1 MHKYILVCS
10 SVQCT
15 LERSIYVCPQSR
27 TQDLYWSQ
35 NLICFPSLYFQE
47 LPLLL
52 VFLFFWNFWVWDPA
66 IIRHVHPYYGFSAF
80 ISKLLSTKVDWFST
94 NCNSLWNQ
102 NHPVCFCMCLFNS
115 QPAGEQVS
123 AGHYKAERANSKP
136 RILIPQASQCEQSAP
151 KAVQLPFW
159 IKLRLS

>member
-115 QPAGEQVS
+115 QPGPE
-123 AGHYKAERANSKP
+123 SKS
-136 RILIPQASQCEQSAP
+136 RLAT
-151 KAVQLPFW
+151 
-159 IKLRLS
+159 IKLREQTVNLGFWFPRLPNVNKLLLNLYNCPFE